1 MTKRSTEV
9 SGKGASARDE
19 LGVSAKAS
27 ATTGSATKRG
37 SAIPGAVAARASVT
51 SGVDKFITDATGVET
66 VTASAAANSVA
77 MSCDAGPAKA
87 AEATSTGAD
96 ALTANPG
103 AETSWVIVTALT
115 TGAITTD
122 AEAAEDSKVERPA
135 IGTGARNVVKAKA
148 RAAAA
153 AAKTP

>member
-1 MTKRSTEV
+1 MTKRSAEV
-9 SGKGASARDE
+9 SERGASARDE

-37 SAIPGAVAARASVT
+37 SIIPGAVAARPNVS
-51 SGVDKFITDATGVET
+51 SGVDKFITEATGAET
-66 VTASAAANSVA
+66 GTISAAANWVA
-77 MSCDAGPAKA
+77 ISCDAGPATA

-103 AETSWVIVTALT
+103 AETSWVIVTALATGAKT
-115 TGAITTD
+115 TGAEG
-122 AEAAEDSKVERPA
+122 AEGSKVERPS
-135 IGTGARNVVKAKA
+135 IGTGTRSVVKANA

-153 AAKTP
+153 AAKPP